1 MDIEHKYKILE
12 KIMRTD
18 DDVLL
23 SEIDSLLDTNK
34 QDFWPSLPF
43 QVKQAIEEAKSELD
57 RGEGISH
64 EQVMAEI
71 KARYRKK

>member
-12 KIMRTD
+12 KIMKTE

-34 QDFWPSLPF
+34 QDFWPSLPP
-43 QVKQAIEEAKSELD
+43 QVKQAVEEAKSELD
-57 RGEGISH
+57 RGEGIPH

>member
-34 QDFWPSLPF
+34 QDFWPSLPS

-57 RGEGISH
+57 RGEGIPH
-64 EQVMAEI
+64 KEVMAEI
-71 KARYRKK
+71 RARYPKK